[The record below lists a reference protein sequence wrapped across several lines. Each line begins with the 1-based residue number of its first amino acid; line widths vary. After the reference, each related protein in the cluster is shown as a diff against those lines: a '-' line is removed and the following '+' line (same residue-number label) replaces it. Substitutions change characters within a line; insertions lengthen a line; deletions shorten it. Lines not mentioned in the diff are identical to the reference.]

1 MPTVAQLMT
10 NHADSVG
17 PTATVAE
24 AAARMVESRI
34 SSVIVIENNKVLGIV
49 TERDILHAM
58 RQQRDRSL
66 PVTTLMSSPVHT
78 VSEDMDYREAYRGAT
93 LRGIRHLVVTDP
105 KGKPLGVVTETDFRR
120 HLGLDIFRQL
130 NDVSNLMEHKFPR
143 LKADATLDAA
153 LVAMESS
160 RQSCVVVV
168 EGDKPIGI
176 VTERDVV
183 RLFLENTPNTTIK
196 TVMTQPVAI
205 VNIDT
210 PIHVAAQKMLDRR
223 FRHLAVVDHEQK
235 LVGLL
240 T

>member
-1 MPTVAQLMT
+1 MPSLAQLMT

-17 PTATVAE
+17 PAATLAE

-34 SSVIVIENNKVLGIV
+34 SSIIVIEHNKVLGIV
-49 TERDILHAM
+49 TERDILRAM
-58 RQQRDRSL
+58 RARQDNSL

-78 VSEDMDYREAYRGAT
+78 VSADMDYREAYRGAT

-105 KGKPLGVVTETDFRR
+105 KGKPQGIVTETDFRR

-130 NDVSNLMEHKFPR
+130 NDVSNLMELKFPR
-143 LKADATLDAA
+143 LKGDATLDAA
-153 LVAMESS
+153 LAAMEAS
-160 RQSCVVVV
+160 RQSCVVVI
-168 EGDKPIGI
+168 EDGKPVGI

-183 RLFLENTPNTTIK
+183 RLFLENTPNTTLA

-210 PIHVAAQKMLDRR
+210 PINVAAQKMLDQR
-223 FRHLAVVDHEQK
+223 FRHLAVVDHDDK
-235 LVGLL
+235 LDGLL